1 MKTIGIV
8 GAGPA
13 GLTAAYKIAEAGFDV
28 TLFEASDSVGGMAKS
43 FELWGQIVDLGPHRF
58 FSNDPRVNKL
68 WLGVIGNNYSMVSR
82 LTRIYYRKTFF
93 NYPLKAFNALK
104 GLGLLESFLCVL
116 SYITAKFLPQENEAT
131 FEAWVSNRFGKRLFE
146 IFFKCLRP

>member
-13 GLTAAYKIAEAGFDV
+13 ELTAAYKIAEAGFDG

-68 WLGVIGNNYSMVSR
+68 
-82 LTRIYYRKTFF
+82 
-93 NYPLKAFNALK
+93 
-104 GLGLLESFLCVL
+104 
-116 SYITAKFLPQENEAT
+116 
-131 FEAWVSNRFGKRLFE
+131 
-146 IFFKCLRP
+146 